1 MSSSAL
7 GWGRFPDFPQTV
19 NPVYWQSDVATALRD
34 LTTRFG
40 NTLAYGNGRSYGDS
54 CLASSDQVIGTRSL
68 NRFIDADWENG
79 RIVAESGVTLGE
91 LLEVCV
97 PHGWLPPVL
106 PGTKH
111 VTLGGAVANDIH
123 GKNHHVRGTF
133 GRHVRRFGLVR
144 SDAGA
149 IECSQEQNPEL
160 YRASLGGLGMTGV
173 ITWVELALMR
183 IRSSDVE
190 VTEARFGSLDEFFAL
205 SRELDAAHEYAVS
218 WMDCLATGA
227 STGRGIYTVADHP
240 EGGQLLPPHDGRKLR
255 VPLTPPVSLVNG
267 LSVRAFN
274 SFFYRRQARG
284 RVRRRL
290 SCDAFFFP
298 LDGLLEWNRCYGPHG
313 FQQYQCVLPEASAA
327 AGTRAVLQAIGSSGR
342 GSFLMVVKRCGDLP
356 SPGLM
361 SFPLPGISIA
371 VDFSQHG
378 DLARSLFPRL
388 DAIVREAQGRL
399 YPAKDAHMSGEDFR
413 RAYPGWERVQAL
425 RDPALSSRF
434 WQRVTSE

>member
-1 MSSSAL
+1 MSSSVL
-7 GWGRFPDFPQTV
+7 GWGRFPDFPQTI
-19 NPVYWQSDVATALRD
+19 NPVYWQSDVGAALRD
-34 LTTRFG
+34 LTARFG
-40 NTLAYGNGRSYGDS
+40 STLAYGNGRSYGDS

-68 NRFIDADWENG
+68 NRFIAVHWESG
-79 RIVAESGVTLGE
+79 SIVAEAGVTLGE
-91 LLEVCV
+91 LLKVCV

-149 IECSQEQNPEL
+149 IECSPEQNPEL
-160 YRASLGGLGMTGV
+160 YAATIGGLGMTGV
-173 ITWVELALMR
+173 IIWVELALMR
-183 IRSSDVE
+183 IRSSNVD
-190 VTEARFGSLDEFFAL
+190 VTEARFDSLDEFLVL
-205 SRELDAAHEYAVS
+205 SRKLDAAHEYAVA

-227 STGRGIYTVADHP
+227 STGRGIHTIADHP
-240 EGGQLLPPHDGRKLR
+240 DRGPLHAPDDGRKLR

-284 RVRRRL
+284 GVSHRL
-290 SCDAFFFP
+290 SCDGFFFP
-298 LDGLLEWNRCYGPHG
+298 LDGLLEWNRCYGPRG
-313 FQQYQCVLPEASAA
+313 FQQYQCVLPEASAPA
-327 AGTRAVLQAIGSSGR
+327 ATRALLQAIGSSGR
-342 GSFLMVVKRCGDLP
+342 GSFLTVVKRCGDLP
-356 SPGLM
+356 SPGFM

-371 VDFSQHG
+371 VDFSQHE
-378 DLARSLFPRL
+378 DLMHHLFPRL

-425 RDPALSSRF
+425 RDPGLSSRF
-434 WQRVTSE
+434 WQRVTTE